1 MKPASVPRE
10 VVYLDNAATSFP
22 KAPGVGARMAA
33 FVDAEAGN
41 PGRSGHRLALAAGAV
56 VAETRGR
63 LARLLGIPD
72 PARVAFTS
80 GATDALNMALWGSLR
95 SGDRVVATSI
105 EHNAVVRP
113 LRALAD
119 SGVEVAFV
127 PASPDGSVDADDLAL
142 ALRRRTRLVAMVHA
156 SNVTGAILP
165 VAELAAVAHAAGAT
179 VLVDAAQT
187 AGSIPVDAVALGV
200 DLLAVPGHKGLL
212 GPTGTGALYVAP
224 GCSLRPLRQG
234 GTGTRS
240 EDDRQP
246 AELPEALEAGT
257 LNTVGLAGLGT
268 ALRYL
273 EERGVGAI
281 ADHGHS
287 CLRRLLD
294 GLETIPGLTVHGP
307 TSIARHASVVSLT
320 LAGWEPT
327 DLAAVLEGTFG
338 IASRAGLHCAPAAH
352 RSLGTFP
359 SGTLRLSP
367 GPFTTNHEIDRAI
380 EALRQLAAV
389 PR

>member
-1 MKPASVPRE
+1 MMPASSTGE
-10 VVYLDNAATSFP
+10 LVYLDNAATSFP

-56 VAETRGR
+56 VEDTRGR
-63 LARLLGIPD
+63 LARLLGVPD
-72 PARVAFTS
+72 PARLAFTS
-80 GATDALNMALWGSLR
+80 SATDALNLALWGSLR
-95 SGDRVVATSI
+95 PGDRVVTSSV
-105 EHNAVVRP
+105 EHNAVARP

-119 SGVEVAFV
+119 TGVEVVTV
-127 PASPDGSVDADDLAL
+127 PASPDGSVDPGDLER
-142 ALRRRTRLVAMVHA
+142 ALRRPTRLVALVHA
-156 SNVTGAILP
+156 SNVTGTILP
-165 VAELAAVAHAAGAT
+165 VAELTAVAHAAGASF
-179 VLVDAAQT
+179 LLDAAQT
-187 AGSIPVDAVALGV
+187 AGSIPIDASALGV
-200 DLLAVPGHKGLL
+200 DLLALPGHKGLL

-224 GCSLRPLRQG
+224 GCSVRPLRQG

-257 LNTVGLAGLGT
+257 QNTVGLAGLGA

-281 ADHGHS
+281 ADHERG
-287 CLRRLLD
+287 CVRGLLD
-294 GLETIPGLTVHGP
+294 GLAGIPGITVYGV
-307 TSIARHASVVSLT
+307 TDEARRASVVSLT
-320 LAGWEPT
+320 VAGWEPA
-327 DLAAVLEGTFG
+327 DLAAVLDSSFA

-367 GPFTTNHEIDRAI
+367 GPFTTGHEIDRAI
-380 EALRQLAAV
+380 EALRQLAGV
-389 PR
+389 PV